1 MSVLSAL
8 GHYDGPAKTVMAEM
22 PVVLQPPNR
31 TSKQKSS
38 PQERLDRFWKN
49 FTTEAPGKGLF
60 VLSLSLS
67 LLLYNISHVT
77 VRMTILMCVCDR

>member
-1 MSVLSAL
+1 MSSRSPSPAASMSVLSAL

-67 LLLYNISHVT
+67 CSTIF
-77 VRMTILMCVCDR
+77 RM